1 MTLRSMG
8 KSDSALKRGMTLVEL
23 LIVISITVLIAAVVL
38 PTVKTLLKDRKGNQ
52 AALQLRAFIQA
63 AQARAIG
70 RNREVA
76 VVLERNTK
84 YGDNYINRN
93 AVIRLS
99 LAEVL
104 PPYRGDLENST
115 VALSACPTAPYNT
128 GNINQ
133 ATINLGLNATARHFV
148 NIGDRIAFDDHPERF
163 EIVDFSPKDASGKV
177 PVGTPLVNVIFWN
190 QPYNYAYAGTSR
202 QSTSP
207 RGPIVNL
214 IPGDHKFRIYSRPRR
229 LFSKP
234 LDMPKGLASTSQSA
248 VWDKRDTASH
258 RTRSTLPVHSRLSIS
273 NRFTCFSIRA
283 ALCPLSMATPPLLPT
298 WNATFPPVR
307 FISWWA
313 KSNRSLRSVPTQTL
327 QVPSLRTTLIHRT
340 FPTSVPTGS
349 RSRRTAGR
357 SHCLPI
363 WIQVRCPIRAPFLR
377 CCFTVVACR
386 PSVPRQLLDRGEVLK

>member
-8 KSDSALKRGMTLVEL
+8 KSDSAPKRGMTLVEL

-84 YGDNYINRN
+84 YGDNYTNRN

-177 PVGTPLVNVIFWN
+177 PVGTPMVNVIFWN

-234 LDMPKGLASTSQSA
+234 LDMPKGTCIDLSVSGVGQAGYGFAS
-248 VWDKRDTASH
+248 DTINPASP
-258 RTRSTLPVHSRLSIS
+258 LPVEYFKPVYLLFNPSGALSVVYGNAPASPNMERYIPTSSVYLMVGKVEQVAPVRSYADLTGAVSENDTYTPNISDFGSYWVKISPDSGQIALSPNLDPSSLPNTSTFPEMLLYSRGLSSIS
-273 NRFTCFSIRA
+273 A
-283 ALCPLSMATPPLLPT
+283 E
-298 WNATFPPVR
+298 
-307 FISWWA
+307 
-313 KSNRSLRSVPTQTL
+313 
-327 QVPSLRTTLIHRT
+327 TT
-340 FPTSVPTGS
+340 S
-349 RSRRTAGR
+349 R
-357 SHCLPI
+357 
-363 WIQVRCPIRAPFLR
+363 
-377 CCFTVVACR
+377 
-386 PSVPRQLLDRGEVLK
+386 